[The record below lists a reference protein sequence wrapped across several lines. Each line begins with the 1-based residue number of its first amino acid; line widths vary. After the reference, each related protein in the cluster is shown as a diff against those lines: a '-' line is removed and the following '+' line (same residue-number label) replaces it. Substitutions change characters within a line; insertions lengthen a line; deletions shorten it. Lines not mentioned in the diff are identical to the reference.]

1 MEVSAQGIQD
11 SYEHSLPGLRCH
23 ESCRAVRNA
32 RQIEPGAEGA
42 APTHSGIGDGSGRVE
57 SIWPYGYACGS
68 ASRVDRSTA
77 LASGLPCA
85 TGSLPIRSPAR
96 PDSDCEQGTSAGR
109 CRGCDRHPWRRDDGG
124 ETRGG
129 DARSSAGLAR
139 RRSDNALRPAR
150 SRHAERRPGD
160 SERCWSCPFVA
171 MFFAER
177 WSWRNGAPRA
187 VPAFHSQPSRRSSR
201 RRRRAP
207 LSA

>member
-68 ASRVDRSTA
+68 ASRVDQSTA

-96 PDSDCEQGTSAGR
+96 PDSDCEQGTSAGC

-124 ETRGG
+124 ETTGG

-139 RRSDNALRPAR
+139 RRSDNGPVSLGHGTANGGREMAR
-150 SRHAERRPGD
+150 GAGHVRLWQCFSRSGGLGETARLEPFQLFAHSPLDDRRD
-160 SERCWSCPFVA
+160 VA
-171 MFFAER
+171 V
-177 WSWRNGAPRA
+177 G
-187 VPAFHSQPSRRSSR
+187 H
-201 RRRRAP
+201 
-207 LSA
+207 L

>member
-1 MEVSAQGIQD
+1 MEVPRRRQEGFMEFSAQGIQD

-85 TGSLPIRSPAR
+85 PGSLPIRSPAR
-96 PDSDCEQGTSAGR
+96 PDSDCEQGTSAGC
-109 CRGCDRHPWRRDDGG
+109 CRGCDRHHGVG
-124 ETRGG
+124 MTVVKLQAVTFG
-129 DARSSAGLAR
+129 AA
-139 RRSDNALRPAR
+139 PA
-150 SRHAERRPGD
+150 SLVD
-160 SERCWSCPFVA
+160 VA
-171 MFFAER
+171 TMA
-177 WSWRNGAPRA
+177 
-187 VPAFHSQPSRRSSR
+187 
-201 RRRRAP
+201 
-207 LSA
+207 